1 MLTEKSLEVASN
13 VVAKVG
19 GGDVG
24 GKEGSVEE
32 QAEKTRATIVDK
44 IHKNLGYVP
53 FFYKGQCYC
62 TIGWVD
68 F

>member
-1 MLTEKSLEVASN
+1 
-13 VVAKVG
+13 
-19 GGDVG
+19 
-24 GKEGSVEE
+24 
-32 QAEKTRATIVDK
+32 VDK

-68 F
+68 FWRKFDFEWDYPWNLFIFM